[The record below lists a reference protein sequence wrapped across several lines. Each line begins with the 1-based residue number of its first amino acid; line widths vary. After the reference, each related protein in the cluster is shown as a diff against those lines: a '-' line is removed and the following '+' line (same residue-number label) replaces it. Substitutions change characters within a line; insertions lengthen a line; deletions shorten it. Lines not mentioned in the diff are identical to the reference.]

1 MTKLKN
7 GLLALAL
14 VPAAAFAADQG
25 LLSMV
30 MPDAKVIAG
39 IHVESG
45 RNSQFGQYVLT
56 HMQLDDEN
64 FKKFMAE
71 TGFDPRRDLT
81 EIVMAS
87 NWAADAN
94 GRWLVLARGIFNA
107 ARIASSVK
115 VNGGNVAEFQ
125 GVNIFSGNN
134 TSGNTRTDNP
144 KWRIRSSPFWI
155 SRQRRW
161 ATWNRSKPPSYAF
174 RVNPAL
180 PRLRSAIRSTTL
192 APTTTFGL

>member
-7 GLLALAL
+7 VLLAFAL
-14 VPAAAFAADQG
+14 VQATALAADQG

-45 RNSQFGQYVLT
+45 RNSLFGQYVLS

-64 FKKFMAE
+64 FKKLMAE

-81 EIVMAS
+81 EIVLAS

-94 GRWLVLARGIFNA
+94 GRWLLLARGFFNA

-115 VNGGNVAEFQ
+115 ASGGSVAEFQ
-125 GVNIFSGNN
+125 GVSIFSGS
-134 TSGNTRTDNP
+134 TGNTRTDHLNTANSV
-144 KWRIRSSPFWI
+144 I
-155 SRQRRW
+155 
-161 ATWNRSKPPSYAF
+161 
-174 RVNPAL
+174 
-180 PRLRSAIRSTTL
+180 AILDQSTGAMGDL
-192 APTTTFGL
+192 D